1 MISAGPK
8 SRLAPLALTVG
19 EPSGI
24 STEITLRAWLL
35 RESSSLPCFF
45 LLDEARWVE
54 RAAKALGLEVP
65 VKEITQPEQARAC
78 FDEALPV
85 LAHGIS
91 RDEAVPGRP
100 NPANAPAVIHSI
112 ERAVELAKNGS
123 AAAVVTNPINK
134 KVLMDYGFAHP
145 GHTEYLGELAGAG
158 HQPVMM
164 LVSPA
169 LRVIPVTVHV
179 PLAKVPSLLT
189 RAAIETAARTAA
201 LALQRDFAIS
211 EPRIAVSGLNPH
223 AGEQGNIGREEIDII
238 KPAIAALKAEGL
250 TIFGPVPGD
259 TLFHAA
265 ARETYDV
272 ALCMYHD
279 QALIPLKTLDFDR
292 GVNVT
297 LGLPFIRTSPD
308 HGTALDIAG
317 KGIASPISLIEA
329 LKLAGQMASRRSW
342 AAAA

>member
-1 MISAGPK
+1 MNSAGSK

-24 STEITLRAWLL
+24 ASEITLRAWLL
-35 RESSSLPCFF
+35 RESHALPCFF
-45 LLDEARWVE
+45 LLDEARWVAE
-54 RAAKALGLEVP
+54 SAKALGLDVP
-65 VKEITQPEQARAC
+65 IREIERPEQAHNC
-78 FDEALPV
+78 FNDALPI
-85 LAHGIS
+85 LSHGVE
-91 RDEAVPGRP
+91 RDEASPGHP
-100 NPANAPAVIHSI
+100 SPANAPAIIRSI
-112 ERAVELAKNGS
+112 ERAVTLAQDGH

-134 KVLMDYGFAHP
+134 KSLMDYGFAHP
-145 GHTEYLGELAGAG
+145 GHTEYLGELAGPG
-158 HQPVMM
+158 HRPVMM

-179 PLAKVPSLLT
+179 PLSQVPDLLT
-189 RAAIETAARTAA
+189 REAIETACRTAA
-201 LALQRDFAIS
+201 QALKRDFGIA

-223 AGEQGNIGREEIDII
+223 AGEQGNIGREEIEII
-238 KPAIAALKAEGL
+238 NPAIAAMKAEGL
-250 TIFGPVPGD
+250 SVFGPVPGD

-308 HGTALDIAG
+308 HGTALGIAG
-317 KGIASPISLIEA
+317 KGMASPISLIES
-329 LKLAGQMASRRSW
+329 LKLAGQMAYRRSW
-342 AAAA
+342 VDAA